1 MVRQVPF
8 PNPLPK
14 ILREQQ
20 HLVRQAADL
29 SQCLRYL

>member
-14 ILREQQ
+14 ILREQL
-20 HLVRQAADL
+20 HLVRL
-29 SQCLRYL
+29 VRSERRSH